1 MVSTKQIADGLIRFI
16 DEEMLKS
23 HDFAS
28 GTRFVVTLAKNAIK
42 LNPEIID
49 TLMSNP
55 LVAMFVPCEDGQY
68 DVRKLAGVL
77 KETFAEAGNFKLSLP
92 KIPLL
97 LPAGEEMSFNDGD
110 VQKLVMYMEEA

>member
-1 MVSTKQIADGLIRFI
+1 MVSTKQIADGIVRFI

-23 HDFAS
+23 QDFAS

-42 LNPEIID
+42 LNPGIID

-55 LVAMFVPCEDGQY
+55 LVAMVVPREEGQY
-68 DVRKLAGVL
+68 DVKKLAGVL
-77 KETFAEAGNFKLSLP
+77 RETFAEAGNFRLALP
-92 KIPLL
+92 KVPLL
-97 LPAGEEMSFNDGD
+97 LPAGDEMTFSDGD